1 MQCSMELMFLPAN
14 LTERF
19 RLDPT
24 DARLLRRL
32 ARERKTTKSAV
43 LREGLHRLAADQE
56 RLKRRQGAIDYL
68 LAMADAVPGR
78 ADDTR
83 WPLRA

>member
-1 MQCSMELMFLPAN
+1 MELLLPPD

-19 RLDPT
+19 RIDPA

-32 ARERKTTKSAV
+32 ARERKTTKSAI
-43 LREGLHRLAADQE
+43 LREGLHRLAAEQE
-56 RLKRRQGAIDYL
+56 RLRRRQGAIDYL
-68 LAMADAVPGR
+68 VAMADAVPGR
-78 ADDTR
+78 PDDSR